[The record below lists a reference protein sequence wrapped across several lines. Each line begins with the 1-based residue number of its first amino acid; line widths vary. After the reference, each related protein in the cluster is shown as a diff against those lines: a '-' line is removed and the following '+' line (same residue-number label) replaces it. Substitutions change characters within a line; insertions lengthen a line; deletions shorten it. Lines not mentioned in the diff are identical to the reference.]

1 MAEEIINIAT
11 LTIDKTEANKSIV
24 ETKQAI
30 FELQKANSEL
40 RKDISKNGDVT
51 GEQTK
56 QFVAN
61 EQALKKLNAEYKT
74 QSAAINDLTLAELKS
89 NKALT
94 DTAKSRNQAIEQ
106 TKELKIIR
114 GQLNAETVE
123 GAQALELL
131 NAKIDANDKFL
142 KNSASSQEKAAT
154 ISGNYRQ
161 ALFGV
166 DAALSQFGINGEQAR
181 NVVKGFGEGVTG
193 AAQGVADF
201 TAKATNGARATLG
214 FKTAQQAAA
223 ESQAAGLAITE
234 AQTVATRSLA
244 VSQETA
250 AVATNV
256 STLSLRGFA
265 VALAATGIGLIVLA
279 VAALISYLSKLDPV
293 LDAIE
298 QITSGVA
305 AAFSSLGKAIANLDF
320 SNLIGGMKD
329 AATAAV
335 KLKEAQ
341 QELADLQRSQ
351 EVANA
356 KASQQYDELILK
368 SKNRTLTEKQR
379 IAFLNQAQNI
389 EEANFKQRAALA
401 DAELKNAIEAAR
413 IKGELSAKEI
423 ANLKANTL
431 AYGNYLLNTGKITE
445 DQLEAIKKAELGKV
459 EILAETTK
467 RLEKSQN
474 AEDKLA
480 DDAAT
485 KAKDR
490 EAKAVAASEKALQ
503 AQVKNQETE
512 IALQRAKNAQLKQ
525 TDTERLEF
533 LNFISKEEIRLIEF
547 KKSKGL
553 LTEKEARLAS
563 LNIAK
568 TQSTETLSL
577 AQKTID
583 DELTAQAKKTE
594 DKKKLSEQDML
605 DEVANA
611 AFLREIQVKRIEES
625 KLLESEKAL
634 ALAEIQKG
642 YIANID
648 LIEANYKE
656 SRKAQAEIDRQE
668 AQTLAD
674 VSAEMRILAL
684 QEQGAAESEVQLA
697 TLATQYQQ
705 KQLALDADLVAEKKT
720 AEEVRVLKE
729 LEDKKYA
736 AATAKIDQQVN
747 KQKRAETERTV
758 RNGLNAA
765 NELFEGSKAVAVAT
779 ALFNTYQGIT
789 AELSTKAVT
798 PYETGP
804 KVANVAFVAASGFAA
819 VKNILKTGKNG
830 GGGSSSS
837 GATTATPAA
846 TFENV
851 ARTQTVATVNAAPVQ
866 DIPATNQPVLILET
880 LSEAQK
886 NQIVKINSK

>member
-30 FELQKANSEL
+30 FELQKANTEL
-40 RKDISKNGDVT
+40 RKDITKNGDVT

-56 QFVAN
+56 RFVEN

-74 QSAAINDLTLAELKS
+74 QSAAINDLTLAELKE

-94 DTAKSRNQAIEQ
+94 DTVKSRDQAIAQ

-181 NVVKGFGEGVTG
+181 NVVKGFGEGITG

-234 AQTVATRSLA
+234 AQTVATGSLA

-293 LDAIE
+293 LDVIE

-335 KLKEAQ
+335 ALKQAQ

-356 KASQQYDELILK
+356 KATQQYDELILK

-379 IAFLNQAQNI
+379 IAFLNQAQKI

-401 DAELKNAIEAAR
+401 DAELKNAIESAR

-490 EAKAVAASEKALQ
+490 QAKAVAASEKALQ

-547 KKSKGL
+547 KKSKGI
-553 LTEKEARLAS
+553 LTEKEAQLAS
-563 LNIAK
+563 INIAK
-568 TQSTETLSL
+568 TQSAETLVL

-583 DELTAQAKKTE
+583 DELAAQTKKTE
-594 DKKKLSEQDML
+594 EKKKLSEQDML

-611 AFLREIQVKRIEES
+611 AFLREIQVKRIEEA

-634 ALAEIQKG
+634 ALEEIQKG
-642 YIANID
+642 YSANID
-648 LIEANYKE
+648 LIEQTYKE

-697 TLATQYQQ
+697 TLAIQHEQ
-705 KQLALDADLVAEKKT
+705 KQLALDVELAAEKKT

-736 AATAKIDQQVN
+736 VATKKINDQVAAA
-747 KQKRAETERTV
+747 KRATNLGMV
-758 RNGLNAA
+758 KDSLAA
-765 NELFEGSKAVAVAT
+765 AASIFGENKAVAVAM
-779 ALFNTYQGIT
+779 ALVNTYEGIS
-789 AELSTKAVT
+789 AGVKLGYPAAI
-798 PYETGP
+798 P
-804 KVANVAFVAASGFAA
+804 AVAAAAATGFAA
-819 VKNILKTGKNG
+819 VKNILKTDKNG
-830 GGGSSSS
+830 GGGSSSGGS
-837 GATTATPAA
+837 TTAIPAA

-866 DIPATNQPVLILET
+866 DLPATSQPVLILET